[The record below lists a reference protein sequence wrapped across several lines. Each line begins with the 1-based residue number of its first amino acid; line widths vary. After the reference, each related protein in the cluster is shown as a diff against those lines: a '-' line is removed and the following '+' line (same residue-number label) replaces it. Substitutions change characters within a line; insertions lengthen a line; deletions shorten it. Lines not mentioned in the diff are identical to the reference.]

1 MKMMRKRDTR
11 SLKMDK
17 NDMEI
22 TKKGKGRGRN
32 GRTRTINNDLEG
44 PITFSGT
51 RTGKGEDKVRARTV
65 RTRQGLTRMET
76 RTGKDE
82 EKE

>member
-1 MKMMRKRDTR
+1 MRKRDTR

-51 RTGKGEDKVRARTV
+51 RTGKVQVQGKSKDGQNTTGFDKDGDEDRER
-65 RTRQGLTRMET
+65 
-76 RTGKDE
+76 
-82 EKE
+82 